1 MVDASRQINV
11 PNVYIYS
18 TVHFYIVF
26 VLLGLLCT
34 LCIQFYST
42 CNILR
47 FKLIASPPVPT
58 QRLKRVLYESKVQ
71 NSLQN
76 LLVLVEPLQPKM
88 SVLETAQLL
97 SPIITF
103 SLFFEPAMCILI
115 RQYADPAIARF
126 SKFEAATSPLEADS
140 RWIKCPLELVSL

>member
-47 FKLIASPPVPT
+47 FQLIASPPVPT

-88 SVLETAQLL
+88 SVLKTAQLL

-103 SLFFEPAMCILI
+103 SLFFEPAMCILYTPVC
-115 RQYADPAIARF
+115 RSGYSALQQ
-126 SKFEAATSPLEADS
+126 
-140 RWIKCPLELVSL
+140 V

>member
-1 MVDASRQINV
+1 MPPGKSMFPMCIL
-11 PNVYIYS
+11 YS

-47 FKLIASPPVPT
+47 FQLIASPPVPT

-88 SVLETAQLL
+88 SVLKTAQLL

-103 SLFFEPAMCILI
+103 SLFFEPAMCILYTPVC
-115 RQYADPAIARF
+115 RSGYSALQQ
-126 SKFEAATSPLEADS
+126 
-140 RWIKCPLELVSL
+140 V

>member
-1 MVDASRQINV
+1 MPPGKSMFPMCIL
-11 PNVYIYS
+11 YS

-47 FKLIASPPVPT
+47 FQLIASPPVPT

-88 SVLETAQLL
+88 SVLKTAQLL

-103 SLFFEPAMCILI
+103 SLFFEPAMCILYI